1 MKKIHVSAILI
12 LLVVMSSCAGLII
25 NFKNS
30 QLMSIQ
36 KGMTQ
41 QELADLVNVRRET
54 IVRLEN
60 GRRFLESPIT
70 DALMEQWKSGNIA
83 GIFPKQGIR

>member
-1 MKKIHVSAILI
+1 
-12 LLVVMSSCAGLII
+12 MSRLKATYI
-25 NFKNS
+25 KN
-30 QLMSIQ
+30 LRVE

-60 GRRFLESPIT
+60 GNYIPHYLLRLILREFL
-70 DALMEQWKSGNIA
+70 K
-83 GIFPKQGIR
+83 

>member
-1 MKKIHVSAILI
+1 
-12 LLVVMSSCAGLII
+12 MSRLKATYI
-25 NFKNS
+25 KN
-30 QLMSIQ
+30 LRVE

-60 GRRFLESPIT
+60 GNYNPTLFLAV
-70 DALMEQWKSGNIA
+70 DIA
-83 GIFPKQGIR
+83 RVFEIAIEEIFIFE

>member
-1 MKKIHVSAILI
+1 
-12 LLVVMSSCAGLII
+12 MSRLKATYI
-25 NFKNS
+25 KN
-30 QLMSIQ
+30 LRVE

-60 GRRFLESPIT
+60 GNYNPTLSLVV
-70 DALMEQWKSGNIA
+70 DIA
-83 GIFPKQGIR
+83 RVFEIAIEEIFIFE

>member
-1 MKKIHVSAILI
+1 MASRYFVSIKNEILMRFQ
-12 LLVVMSSCAGLII
+12 VVIE
-25 NFKNS
+25 
-30 QLMSIQ
+30 

-60 GRRFLESPIT
+60 GNYNPTLSLAV
-70 DALMEQWKSGNIA
+70 DIA
-83 GIFPKQGIR
+83 RVFEIAIEEIFIFE

>member
-1 MKKIHVSAILI
+1 
-12 LLVVMSSCAGLII
+12 VVIE
-25 NFKNS
+25 
-30 QLMSIQ
+30 

-60 GRRFLESPIT
+60 GNYNPTLSLAV
-70 DALMEQWKSGNIA
+70 DIA
-83 GIFPKQGIR
+83 RVFEIAIEEIFIFE

>member
-1 MKKIHVSAILI
+1 
-12 LLVVMSSCAGLII
+12 MSRLKATYI
-25 NFKNS
+25 KN
-30 QLMSIQ
+30 LRVE

-60 GRRFLESPIT
+60 GHYNPTLSLAV
-70 DALMEQWKSGNIA
+70 DIA
-83 GIFPKQGIR
+83 RVFEIAIEEIFIFE

>member
-1 MKKIHVSAILI
+1 MVE
-12 LLVVMSSCAGLII
+12 
-25 NFKNS
+25 
-30 QLMSIQ
+30 

-60 GRRFLESPIT
+60 GNYNPTLSLAV
-70 DALMEQWKSGNIA
+70 DIA
-83 GIFPKQGIR
+83 RVFEIAIEEIFIFE

>member
-1 MKKIHVSAILI
+1 
-12 LLVVMSSCAGLII
+12 MSRLKVTYI
-25 NFKNS
+25 KN
-30 QLMSIQ
+30 LRVE

-60 GRRFLESPIT
+60 GNYNPTLSLAV
-70 DALMEQWKSGNIA
+70 DIA
-83 GIFPKQGIR
+83 RVFEIDIEEIFIFE

>member
-1 MKKIHVSAILI
+1 
-12 LLVVMSSCAGLII
+12 MSRLKATYI
-25 NFKNS
+25 KN
-30 QLMSIQ
+30 LRVE

-60 GRRFLESPIT
+60 GNYNPTLSLAV
-70 DALMEQWKSGNIA
+70 DIA
-83 GIFPKQGIR
+83 

>member
-1 MKKIHVSAILI
+1 
-12 LLVVMSSCAGLII
+12 MSRLKATYI
-25 NFKNS
+25 KN
-30 QLMSIQ
+30 LRVE

-60 GRRFLESPIT
+60 GNYNTTLSLAV
-70 DALMEQWKSGNIA
+70 DIA
-83 GIFPKQGIR
+83 RVFEIAIEEIFIFE

>member
-1 MKKIHVSAILI
+1 
-12 LLVVMSSCAGLII
+12 MSRLKVTYI
-25 NFKNS
+25 KN
-30 QLMSIQ
+30 LRVE

-60 GRRFLESPIT
+60 GNYNPTLSL
-70 DALMEQWKSGNIA
+70 AVVIA
-83 GIFPKQGIR
+83 RVFEIAIEEIFIFE

>member
-1 MKKIHVSAILI
+1 
-12 LLVVMSSCAGLII
+12 MSRLKATYI
-25 NFKNS
+25 KN
-30 QLMSIQ
+30 LRVE

-60 GRRFLESPIT
+60 GNYNPNYLLRLILREFL
-70 DALMEQWKSGNIA
+70 K
-83 GIFPKQGIR
+83 

>member
-1 MKKIHVSAILI
+1 
-12 LLVVMSSCAGLII
+12 MSRLKATYI
-25 NFKNS
+25 KN
-30 QLMSIQ
+30 LRVE

-60 GRRFLESPIT
+60 GNYNPTLSLAV
-70 DALMEQWKSGNIA
+70 DIA
-83 GIFPKQGIR
+83 QVFEIVIEEIFIFE

>member
-12 LLVVMSSCAGLII
+12 LLVVMSSCAGLIL

-36 KGMTQ
+36 K
-41 QELADLVNVRRET
+41 E
-54 IVRLEN
+54 
-60 GRRFLESPIT
+60 
-70 DALMEQWKSGNIA
+70 
-83 GIFPKQGIR
+83 

>member
-1 MKKIHVSAILI
+1 
-12 LLVVMSSCAGLII
+12 MSRLKATYI
-25 NFKNS
+25 KN
-30 QLMSIQ
+30 LRVE

-60 GRRFLESPIT
+60 GNYNRECPKVCVNLQT
-70 DALMEQWKSGNIA
+70 DV
-83 GIFPKQGIR
+83 R

>member
-1 MKKIHVSAILI
+1 
-12 LLVVMSSCAGLII
+12 MSSCAGLIL

-41 QELADLVNVRRET
+41 QEVKA
-54 IVRLEN
+54 I
-60 GRRFLESPIT
+60 LESPIT

-83 GIFPKQGIR
+83 GIFPKQGIQ

>member
-1 MKKIHVSAILI
+1 
-12 LLVVMSSCAGLII
+12 MSRLKATYI
-25 NFKNS
+25 KN
-30 QLMSIQ
+30 LGVE

-60 GRRFLESPIT
+60 GNYNPTLSLVV
-70 DALMEQWKSGNIA
+70 DIA
-83 GIFPKQGIR
+83 RVFEIAIEEIFIFE

>member
-1 MKKIHVSAILI
+1 
-12 LLVVMSSCAGLII
+12 MSRLKATYI
-25 NFKNS
+25 KN
-30 QLMSIQ
+30 LRVE

-60 GRRFLESPIT
+60 GNYNPTLSLAVDIARVFEIAIEEIFIFVLDVYSQRRTHHVISKRIS
-70 DALMEQWKSGNIA
+70 K
-83 GIFPKQGIR
+83 

>member
-1 MKKIHVSAILI
+1 
-12 LLVVMSSCAGLII
+12 MSRLKATYI
-25 NFKNS
+25 KN
-30 QLMSIQ
+30 LRVE

-60 GRRFLESPIT
+60 GNYNPTLSLAVARVFE
-70 DALMEQWKSGNIA
+70 IA
-83 GIFPKQGIR
+83 IEEIFIFE

>member
-12 LLVVMSSCAGLII
+12 LLVVMSSCAGLIL

-60 GRRFLESPIT
+60 GNYNPTLSLAV
-70 DALMEQWKSGNIA
+70 DIA
-83 GIFPKQGIR
+83 RVFEIAIEEIR

>member
-1 MKKIHVSAILI
+1 MFSLKNMKCGHIK
-12 LLVVMSSCAGLII
+12 MSRLKATYI
-25 NFKNS
+25 KN
-30 QLMSIQ
+30 LRVE

-60 GRRFLESPIT
+60 GNYNPTLSLAV
-70 DALMEQWKSGNIA
+70 DIA
-83 GIFPKQGIR
+83 RVFEIAIEEIFIFE

>member
-1 MKKIHVSAILI
+1 MRFQ
-12 LLVVMSSCAGLII
+12 VVIE
-25 NFKNS
+25 
-30 QLMSIQ
+30 

-60 GRRFLESPIT
+60 GNYNPTLSLAV
-70 DALMEQWKSGNIA
+70 DIA
-83 GIFPKQGIR
+83 RVSEIAIEEIFIFE

>member
-1 MKKIHVSAILI
+1 
-12 LLVVMSSCAGLII
+12 MSRLKATYI
-25 NFKNS
+25 KN
-30 QLMSIQ
+30 LRVE

-60 GRRFLESPIT
+60 GNYNPTLSLAV
-70 DALMEQWKSGNIA
+70 DIA
-83 GIFPKQGIR
+83 RVFEI